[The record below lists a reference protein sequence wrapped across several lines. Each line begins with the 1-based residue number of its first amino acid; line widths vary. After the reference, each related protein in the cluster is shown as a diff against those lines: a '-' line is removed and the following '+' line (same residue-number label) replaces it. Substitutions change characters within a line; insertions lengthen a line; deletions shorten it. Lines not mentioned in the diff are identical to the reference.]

1 MELFIWIV
9 LSIIVLNFLV
19 SYLLWKDGQKIIKR
33 MKQILNR
40 INGDGNE
47 EKI

>member
-19 SYLLWKDGQKIIKR
+19 SYLLWKDGQKRIKR